1 MDQHLVHVIAEI
13 IHLAI
18 SAVGAF
24 IVIWGTIGA
33 VISFTAVKL
42 SKKRDRLVL
51 HTDEIRE
58 RLGAHLLLSLEIF
71 IGADIVV
78 SVVTPTWETVGLL
91 AAIVV
96 IRTVL
101 SYFLTMEV
109 EHTRQ
114 AQKLRAQTAEPQAHT

>member
-33 VISFTAVKL
+33 VTAFTAVKL

-101 SYFLTMEV
+101 SYFLTKEV

-114 AQKLRAQTAEPQAHT
+114 AQKLRAQAAEPQAHA

>member
-101 SYFLTMEV
+101 SYFLTQEV

-114 AQKLRAQTAEPQAHT
+114 AQKLRVQAAEPQAHA